1 MFGCGGYDIRQ
12 SDTGNF
18 TDLGS
23 TCATGDATRAYVK
36 AEKEDDLEILLHIPQ
51 GMVVDS
57 KKLGVQNKR
66 QHALKLQKGSYG
78 LKESGRLWNLMF
90 HYIFDV
96 FGFQSM
102 LHGQFSIH

>member
-1 MFGCGGYDIRQ
+1 
-12 SDTGNF
+12 
-18 TDLGS
+18 
-23 TCATGDATRAYVK
+23 
-36 AEKEDDLEILLHIPQ
+36 
-51 GMVVDS
+51 MVVDS

-102 LHGQFSIH
+102 LHGQFPYIKTDTDGKTLVGIYVEDVLAMGTSVKKVDYFLPTYKFLS